1 MAQDRIHIVTHENG
15 WAVKREGKSDVE
27 SIHPTQ
33 KEAIDAGREL
43 AQKSE
48 ADLVVH
54 RADGTFRKVY
64 STGGEE
70 SEEMSERESNGSN
83 RVAGDGRGTRPRLET
98 DDVVSVGSRISWGA
112 GLAGA
117 SVALAL
123 MFALGTLSTAI
134 GFSFRDAASDR
145 ALFAGAV
152 ICSLVTVVA
161 SLFVGGFVV
170 SRITAGEDKTEAL
183 TYGVVLWGVLFA
195 ISAALATTGTSLGLN
210 ALSASSQARAVL
222 PSDAFE
228 GTKVTQEDMD
238 KVRSRIENA
247 APAVSAK
254 AAAWW
259 TFVGVIVSIAA
270 AILGSIAGAGPTLVL
285 RQFRE
290 RRAALPVTRTQ
301 LQTQA
306 RT

>member
-1 MAQDRIHIVTHENG
+1 MAQERSHIVTHENG
-15 WAVKREGKSDVE
+15 WAVKREGKTEPE
-27 SIHPTQ
+27 SVHPTQ
-33 KEAIDAGREL
+33 KEAIDAGRDL
-43 AQKSE
+43 ALKTD

-54 RADGTFRKVY
+54 RADGTFRKVV
-64 STGGEE
+64 SVNGEE
-70 SEEMSERESNGSN
+70 ENMNDRENANRTERRRIE
-83 RVAGDGRGTRPRLET
+83 A

-112 GLAGA
+112 VLAGA

-134 GFSFRDAASDR
+134 GFSARDVASDR

-152 ICSLVTVVA
+152 ICSIVTVVA

-228 GTKVTQEDMD
+228 GTKVTQ
-238 KVRSRIENA
+238 
-247 APAVSAK
+247 
-254 AAAWW
+254 
-259 TFVGVIVSIAA
+259 
-270 AILGSIAGAGPTLVL
+270 
-285 RQFRE
+285 
-290 RRAALPVTRTQ
+290 
-301 LQTQA
+301 
-306 RT
+306 

>member
-1 MAQDRIHIVTHENG
+1 MAQDRIHIVPHENG
-15 WAVKREGKSDVE
+15 WAVKREGKSDAE
-27 SIHPTQ
+27 SVHPTQ
-33 KEAIDAGREL
+33 KEAIEAGRDL

-54 RADGTFRKVY
+54 RTDGTFRKVY
-64 STGGEE
+64 SIGGEE
-70 SEEMSERESNGSN
+70 SEEMSERESNGGN
-83 RVAGDGRGTRPRLET
+83 RATGNGRGTRPRLET

-112 GLAGA
+112 VLAGA

-123 MFALGTLSTAI
+123 MFTLGTLSTAI
-134 GFSFRDAASDR
+134 GLSVKDATSGR

-183 TYGVVLWGVLFA
+183 TYGVVLWGVMFA
-195 ISAALATTGTSLGLN
+195 ITAALATTGTSLGLN
-210 ALSASSQARAVL
+210 ALSTASEARATL
-222 PSDAFE
+222 PSDTARSLTPSKE
-228 GTKVTQEDMD
+228 SVDSLNAKVEDA
-238 KVRSRIENA
+238 V
-247 APAVSAK
+247 PAVNPK
-254 AAAWW
+254 TAAWW

-290 RRAALPVTRTQ
+290 RRSAVPVTRTQ

-306 RT
+306 HT